1 MDAFGFAMDACAT
14 KIFAEGG
21 SLKKQETDG
30 HKELAAASREASE
43 HFTTTNMMHLPLA
56 TPTAFTGRS
65 IQLPTSCWTF

>member
-30 HKELAAASREASE
+30 YKELAAARKEASE
-43 HFTTTNMMHLPLA
+43 HFTTTNMMRLPPA
-56 TPTAFTGRS
+56 PCTTSTGRY
-65 IQLPTSCWTF
+65 IQPLTSCWIF

>member
-30 HKELAAASREASE
+30 HNELAAADVTLGDKPRNISPPR
-43 HFTTTNMMHLPLA
+43 T
-56 TPTAFTGRS
+56 
-65 IQLPTSCWTF
+65 